1 MEWAYLPF
9 SELHM
14 CMFNISQ
21 FFTALNVSQITIK
34 YCQQLMYKQ
43 MLEIWRYVY
52 ILFPLKM
59 SYLVHNYWYHIT
71 S

>member
-43 MLEIWRYVY
+43 MLEI
-52 ILFPLKM
+52 
-59 SYLVHNYWYHIT
+59 
-71 S
+71 